1 MTHFG
6 ILCPGAIGHL
16 NPMASLGR
24 ELMRRGHQVTLF
36 GVPDVQAKVAQ
47 SGLTFFEM
55 GAQEFPPGDLDQ
67 IYAQLGEMD
76 GLAGLKFTIAC
87 FQREA
92 EMLFRR
98 APIAIQSA
106 GVEVLL
112 IDQVTTAGGT
122 VADFLKLPFIT
133 VCNALPINREPGV
146 PPYFTHKLYQ
156 DTPWAKLRNQLGNN
170 LLQYLTLP
178 IWKTVVKQRQIWN
191 LPPHRSREDAYS
203 TLAQI
208 AQLPEGFDFPRQR
221 LAPCFHYTGPL
232 IDPSGTEPVQ
242 FNQTPF
248 PFDQLSDKPLI
259 YASLGT
265 LQNRNWAVF
274 EKIATACQ
282 DLDAQLVI
290 SLGNPKQDASQVKL
304 PGSPLVVSYAPN
316 QQIIQ
321 RSSLVITH
329 AGLNTVI
336 ATLSSGV
343 PMVAIPITNEQP
355 GIAARIAYTG
365 AGQVIPLAKLTVAG
379 LRKAVTEV
387 LNNPTYR
394 EKARAMQRS
403 IQQSGGVVK
412 AANIIEQVTMAQ
424 AAH

>member
-6 ILCPGAIGHL
+6 ILCPAAIGHL

-24 ELMRRGHQVTLF
+24 ELIRRGHQVTLF

-47 SGLTFFEM
+47 SGLTFFEI

-67 IYAQLGEMD
+67 IYTQLGEMD
-76 GLAGLKFTIAC
+76 GLAGFKFTLAY
-87 FQREA
+87 FQKEA

-98 APIAIQSA
+98 APTAIQSA
-106 GVEVLL
+106 GVDLL
-112 IDQVTTAGGT
+112 LVDQVTTAGGT
-122 VADFLKLPFIT
+122 VADFLNLPFIT
-133 VCNALPINREPGV
+133 LCNALPINREPGV

-170 LLQYLTLP
+170 LLQYLTRP
-178 IWKTVVKQRQIWN
+178 IWKTVVKQRQTWN
-191 LPPHRSREDAYS
+191 LPPHRNREDAYS

-208 AQLPEGFDFPRQR
+208 AQLPEGLDFPRQY

-242 FNQTPF
+242 FNQSPF

-274 EKIATACQ
+274 EMIAAACQ

-290 SLGNPKQDASQVKL
+290 SLGNPKQDVSQVKL
-304 PGSPLVVSYAPN
+304 PGSPLVVAYAPN

-321 RSSLVITH
+321 RSGLVITH
-329 AGLNTVI
+329 AGLNTVLG
-336 ATLSSGV
+336 TLSNGV

-355 GIAARIAYTG
+355 GIAARVAYTG
-365 AGQVIPLAKLTVAG
+365 AGQVIPLAKLTVEG
-379 LRKAVTEV
+379 LRRAVTEV
-387 LNNPTYR
+387 LDNPTYR
-394 EKARAMQRS
+394 EKARAMQHS

-412 AANIIEQVTMAQ
+412 AANIIEQAIMNQGTP
-424 AAH
+424 